1 MNRLSVKNGKIVTP
15 EGIEY
20 SVLWLNDN
28 KRMLPETLEK
38 LLALV
43 REGAVVIGDAP
54 EGLATL
60 SGQESAQKAF
70 RCCGSCALGEVSKG
84 CNRIGK
90 RNGRKR
96 HVSR

>member
-43 REGAVVIGDAP
+43 REGAVVIGDARKDLP
-54 EGLATL
+54 HYPDRSRLKSVSML
-60 SGQESAQKAF
+60 RF
-70 RCCGSCALGEVSKG
+70 MRFGEVSKG

-90 RNGRKR
+90 GMV
-96 HVSR
+96 VSGMSR